1 MPSNK
6 SITPLTA
13 VTVQILASLTRGPRH
28 GYGIKLDIE
37 ERTDGSIVLGSG
49 TLYQAL
55 QRLERAG
62 LIAEAETAGTDG
74 GDARRGRR
82 YELLATGREAL
93 ERELA
98 LMRLTLSSTEAVPQ
112 PAEPG

>member
-62 LIAEAETAGTDG
+62 LIAEAEAAGG
-74 GDARRGRR
+74 GDARRGRC
-82 YELLATGREAL
+82 YELLTAGREAL

-98 LMRLTLSSTEAVPQ
+98 LMRLTLSVTEVVPQ